1 MSKQQFGKH
10 QNPNTS
16 DREVRNQPIADQ
28 KAPPKKLEAMTNNTS
43 EESGTVPDE
52 VSAAASLKTDSLEIS
67 LREPIPNSSNI
78 HSDVVRSRSI
88 GLTSQ
93 VEKST
98 GSLSKAKKSK
108 DPAFDIGEPKSDQDL
123 CDKLQALIKIEKWT
137 KPIAERFIQFLT
149 NPERQYQ
156 LSTKLRGTVIQVL
169 MDCPHQYRSLVHLA
183 VLSKHFLAK
192 NGLRTLDGISDKM
205 QSFLRDEMELSPN
218 VAEALLS
225 IKSDRVVTDW
235 LKNQL
240 NTKEQKQSDKLDL
253 VRNLISY
260 LLPTRDDTLIAKK
273 IDIILAVF
281 AGSNYLKSC
290 ADNKISLKETLPHR
304 IEAILQLFCLDKP
317 TTTESDRL
325 ILFGGYSHV
334 VATQQSD
341 EIILLQDDLR
351 REREKRAKDMQ
362 KIEALENQCKIW
374 EDQVQKAEQDRVEL
388 QNELDRERILYDQL
402 DASSKAET
410 TQKVNAERSKIKTR
424 VLHELRKLELC
435 FQGKPEFFSD
445 NSQMGLDI
453 IAELKQKLSE

>member
-10 QNPNTS
+10 QNSNTS
-16 DREVRNQPIADQ
+16 DWEVRNQPIADQ
-28 KAPPKKLEAMTNNTS
+28 KAPPPEKLEAMTNNTL

-67 LREPIPNSSNI
+67 LREPIPNSLNI

-88 GLTSQ
+88 GSTSQ

-137 KPIAERFIQFLT
+137 KPIAERFIQLLT

-169 MDCPHQYRSLVHLA
+169 MDCPLQYRSLVHLA

-192 NGLRTLDGISDKM
+192 KGLRTLDGISDKM

-218 VAEALLS
+218 VAESFLS
-225 IKSDRVVTDW
+225 IKNDRVTAW

-260 LLPTRDDTLIAKK
+260 LLLTRDNTLIANQ

-290 ADNKISLKETLPHR
+290 ADNEISLKETLPHR

-317 TTTESDRL
+317 TTTELDRL

-334 VATQQSD
+334 VATQQSE
-341 EIILLQDDLR
+341 EIILLRDDLR
-351 REREKRAKDMQ
+351 REREYRSNDMQ
-362 KIEALENQCKIW
+362 KIEALENQCKIL
-374 EDQVQKAEQDRVEL
+374 EAQVQKAQQDRVEL
-388 QNELDRERILYDQL
+388 QNELDRERILPL
-402 DASSKAET
+402 ARRKRL
-410 TQKVNAERSKIKTR
+410 KRSMPN
-424 VLHELRKLELC
+424 LAKLKLVS
-435 FQGKPEFFSD
+435 FM
-445 NSQMGLDI
+445 NSRNLNDV
-453 IAELKQKLSE
+453 

>member
-1 MSKQQFGKH
+1 MSKGQSGKPENH
-10 QNPNTS
+10 K
-16 DREVRNQPIADQ
+16 IFDQ
-28 KAPPKKLEAMTNNTS
+28 DL
-43 EESGTVPDE
+43 GDQ
-52 VSAAASLKTDSLEIS
+52 LKTIQ
-67 LREPIPNSSNI
+67 NSS
-78 HSDVVRSRSI
+78 
-88 GLTSQ
+88 
-93 VEKST
+93 
-98 GSLSKAKKSK
+98 SKAKKSK
-108 DPAFDIGEPKSDQDL
+108 DLVLKIDEPKSDQDL

-137 KPIAERFIQFLT
+137 KPIAERFIQLLT

-156 LSTKLRGTVIQVL
+156 LSTKLRETLIQAL
-169 MDCPHQYRSLVHLA
+169 MDCPLPYRSLVHLA

-192 NGLRTLDGISDKM
+192 NGLHTLDGISDKM
-205 QSFLRDEMELSPN
+205 QSLLRNEMELSPN
-218 VAEALLS
+218 VAEALLN

-240 NTKEQKQSDKLDL
+240 NTKEKKQSDKLDL

-260 LLPTRDDTLIAKK
+260 LLLTGDHTLIANK

-281 AGSNYLKSC
+281 TGSNYLKSC

-334 VATQQSD
+334 VAKQQSD

-362 KIEALENQCKIW
+362 KIEALENQCKIL
-374 EDQVQKAEQDRVEL
+374 EAQVQKVQQDRVEL

-410 TQKVNAERSKIKTR
+410 TQKVNAERSKIKNR
-424 VLHELRKLELC
+424 VLHELQKLERC
-435 FQGKPEFFSD
+435 FQGKPEFFSE
-445 NSQMGLDI
+445 NSQMGLEI
-453 IAELKQKLSE
+453 ITELKQRLSQ